1 MHPVTGHSRG
11 GNAGASSA
19 AARGAS
25 PAPMLPTTIEGLWV
39 LLVPNE
45 GELPVADADGRVP
58 MMARA
63 GDDQTYLL
71 AFKNVAK
78 ARQFLAA
85 CEASADPRMV
95 VRGNK
100 AEVLRIAE
108 SAKVA
113 GVLLDYDPATQQ
125 YVAAIELG

>member
-1 MHPVTGHSRG
+1 MQLHQTSSR
-11 GNAGASSA
+11 
-19 AARGAS
+19 RGDRR
-25 PAPMLPTTIEGLWV
+25 PAPGSDIARSPLDGLWI
-39 LLVPNE
+39 LLVDNE
-45 GELPVADADGRVP
+45 GQVAVSDVDGRVP

-85 CEASADPRMV
+85 CEVTADPRMI

-100 AEVLRIAE
+100 ADILRISE
-108 SAKVA
+108 SVRVA
-113 GVLLDYDPATQQ
+113 GVLIDYDPTTQG
-125 YVAAIELG
+125 YAAAIELR

>member
-1 MHPVTGHSRG
+1 MQQVSGQSSPK
-11 GNAGASSA
+11 AGAGLRA
-19 AARGAS
+19 
-25 PAPMLPTTIEGLWV
+25 PTAPMIPTTIEGLWV

-45 GELPVADADGRVP
+45 GELPTSDPDGRVP

-63 GDDQTYLL
+63 GDEQTYLL

-85 CEASADPRMV
+85 CDMTADARMV

-100 AEVLRIAE
+100 ADMLRIAG
-108 SAKVA
+108 SAKAA
-113 GVLLDYDPATQQ
+113 GVLIDYDPSTQA
-125 YVAAIELG
+125 YLAAIELA

>member
-1 MHPVTGHSRG
+1 MQQVTGQRQSWQAR
-11 GNAGASSA
+11 NAA
-19 AARGAS
+19 
-25 PAPMLPTTIEGLWV
+25 PAQGPAIPTTIEGLWV

-45 GELPVADADGRVP
+45 GELPMADADGRVP

-100 AEVLRIAE
+100 QELLRIAS
-108 SAKVA
+108 SARVA
-113 GVLLDYDPATQQ
+113 GVLVDYDPSTQG
-125 YVAAIELG
+125 YMAAIELG

>member
-1 MHPVTGHSRG
+1 MHQVSGHDQRNRW
-11 GNAGASSA
+11 NANRA
-19 AARGAS
+19 AT
-25 PAPMLPTTIEGLWV
+25 PAPAPAVPSTIEGMWI
-39 LLVPNE
+39 LLIANE
-45 GELPVADADGRVP
+45 GELMVSDPDGRVP

-85 CEASADPRMV
+85 CEAPAEPRMV

-100 AEVLRIAE
+100 ADIFRICE
-108 SAKVA
+108 SVKVA
-113 GVLLDYDPATQQ
+113 GVLVDYDHATQQ
-125 YVAAIELG
+125 YAFAIELA

>member
-1 MHPVTGHSRG
+1 MHQVSGHGQAKNR
-11 GNAGASSA
+11 
-19 AARGAS
+19 
-25 PAPMLPTTIEGLWV
+25 PAPPPTPPSSIDGMWI
-39 LLVPNE
+39 LLVANE
-45 GELPVADADGRVP
+45 GELPVTDPEGRVP

-63 GDDQTYLL
+63 GDDQHYLL

-85 CEASADPRMV
+85 CEVSADPRMV

-100 AEVLRIAE
+100 ADLVKIAQ

-113 GVLLDYDPATQQ
+113 GVLVDYDPATQG
-125 YVAAIELG
+125 YAFAIELS

>member
-1 MHPVTGHSRG
+1 LIPNS
-11 GNAGASSA
+11 
-19 AARGAS
+19 
-25 PAPMLPTTIEGLWV
+25 IEGLWI

-45 GELPVADADGRVP
+45 GELPESDADGRVP

-71 AFKNVAK
+71 AFKTVVK

-100 AEVLRIAE
+100 ADYLRIAQ
-108 SAKVA
+108 SGKVA
-113 GVLLDYDPATQQ
+113 GALIDYDPTTQA
-125 YVAAIELG
+125 YTAAIELS

>member
-1 MHPVTGHSRG
+1 MQQVTGQRPSWQAR
-11 GNAGASSA
+11 NAAPQA
-19 AARGAS
+19 
-25 PAPMLPTTIEGLWV
+25 PAIPTTIEGLWV

-45 GELPVADADGRVP
+45 GELPVQDVDGRVP

-71 AFKNVAK
+71 AFKSVVK

-100 AEVLRIAE
+100 QELLRIAS
-108 SAKVA
+108 SARVA
-113 GVLLDYDPATQQ
+113 GVLIDYDPATQA
-125 YVAAIELG
+125 YAAAIELS

>member
-1 MHPVTGHSRG
+1 MQQVTGYGRPERG
-11 GNAGASSA
+11 PGLRAVT
-19 AARGAS
+19 
-25 PAPMLPTTIEGLWV
+25 APMIPTTIEGLWV

-45 GELPVADADGRVP
+45 GELPSSDTDGRVP

-71 AFKNVAK
+71 AFKSVAK

-85 CEASADPRMV
+85 CEASADARMV

-100 AEVLRIAE
+100 ADMLRIAA

-113 GVLLDYDPATQQ
+113 GVLIDYDPATQA
-125 YVAAIELG
+125 YMAAIELA

>member
-1 MHPVTGHSRG
+1 MHQVSGYGQAKNR
-11 GNAGASSA
+11 
-19 AARGAS
+19 
-25 PAPMLPTTIEGLWV
+25 PAPPPTPPSSIDGLWI
-39 LLVPNE
+39 LLVANE
-45 GELPVADADGRVP
+45 GELPVTDPEGRVP

-63 GDDQTYLL
+63 GDDQHYLL

-85 CEASADPRMV
+85 CEVTADPRMV

-100 AEVLRIAE
+100 ADLLKIAE

-113 GVLLDYDPATQQ
+113 GVLVDYDPATQG
-125 YVAAIELG
+125 YAFAIELS